1 MKKLTLAMRIG
12 LVVLALAVGAVA
24 SREIAAKREVQ
35 FITESVAHAEKME
48 VSLYIFGDA
57 ESITVT
63 DPAELEKIITALS
76 AIQYKG
82 LYKGRNYIEPS
93 DRACSIHVVAQGTH
107 ATMTLYPSGQD
118 QASYITEEPLEPG
131 LVIKGAYAV
140 ITLYLSDHAQSSYIT
155 GEPLDTAL
163 KNTDAL
169 YETIW
174 SFFE

>member
-63 DPAELEKIITALS
+63 DPAELDAIRAALS
-76 AIQYKG
+76 DIQYKG
-82 LYKGRNYIEPS
+82 LCISRDLIQPS
-93 DRACSIHVVAQGTH
+93 DRACSVLVSTPETS
-107 ATMTLYPSGQD
+107 ATITLYP
-118 QASYITEEPLEPG
+118 
-131 LVIKGAYAV
+131 
-140 ITLYLSDHAQSSYIT
+140 SDHAQSSYIT

-174 SFFE
+174 PFFE